1 MWQRKQTVFLVIV
14 GACMLVSIFFPIWIS
29 HTEETTRQL
38 FPLHYSIIEGDDKTT
53 VYFPFSI
60 TAMCAI
66 AAATVA
72 FFEIGKFNNRMLQI
86 KLGALN
92 ALLMAGGIG
101 SAVWFATDL
110 MKANQEAGNYGLALY
125 LPIVAIISN
134 MIANRFIRKD
144 EKLVRDSDRLR

>member
-14 GACMLVSIFFPIWIS
+14 GSCMAISIFFPIWIS
-29 HTEETTRQL
+29 HSEETTRQL
-38 FPLHYSIIEGDDKTT
+38 FPLHYSTIVGGDKTT

-66 AAATVA
+66 AAATIA

-92 ALLMAGGIG
+92 ALLMAGCIG

-110 MKANQEAGNYGLALY
+110 MKANQEAGKYGMALY